1 MSAQHA
7 PRRAPGAAG
16 SGSGTTIDDE
26 SDDGEEG
33 EEEEADGGEEE
44 DEEEVEE
51 GVPSAAGLFTPA
63 TRSSSGSCMCGA
75 SHMRQDT
82 TLCMWP
88 GPTVCGDL
96 KYMMRRW
103 RAPFSVALTVPNM
116 KEDTSSCRS
125 SVPSQ
130 FSLARRTLVAAAP
143 GAGVGCTTW
152 RRQESRRATDTAGE
166 GITEHGTQDSI
177 LK

>member
-26 SDDGEEG
+26 SDEGEEG

-44 DEEEVEE
+44 DEDEDEEDVEE

-152 RRQESRRATDTAGE
+152 RRQESRRATDTGGE
-166 GITEHGTQDSI
+166 GIAER
-177 LK
+177 

>member
-1 MSAQHA
+1 VSAQHE

-26 SDDGEEG
+26 SDDGEED
-33 EEEEADGGEEE
+33 EDEDEDGEEE
-44 DEEEVEE
+44 DGEEEDGEE
-51 GVPSAAGLFTPA
+51 EAGLFTPA

-96 KYMMRRW
+96 KYMMRR
-103 RAPFSVALTVPNM
+103 
-116 KEDTSSCRS
+116 
-125 SVPSQ
+125 
-130 FSLARRTLVAAAP
+130 
-143 GAGVGCTTW
+143 
-152 RRQESRRATDTAGE
+152 
-166 GITEHGTQDSI
+166 
-177 LK
+177 